1 MTDVI
6 DLLHSVLL
14 RYLENLHGKL
24 IRTDIN
30 RRKGLYCHG
39 ILLLFSK
46 YVINELLGTPA
57 G

>member
-14 RYLENLHGKL
+14 RNLENLHGKL

>member
-1 MTDVI
+1 MI
-6 DLLHSVLL
+6 DLPRSILL
-14 RYLENLHGKL
+14 RDLKNLHGKL